1 MKLNIASVVLTTTTL
16 LNSNTI
22 TIHAFS
28 PLKHLHF
35 QPKTKSILLH
45 KALYSSNNNSN
56 SNRNSNNP
64 QPEFEGQQQVPQGM
78 SNEEALRNELRKK
91 STLVD
96 PIDELTYAADIS
108 NTSAK
113 TAVSTSAS
121 AVKGMQS
128 TTSNLLSS
136 SAAVPTQPSPPSVV
150 TTMNKM
156 DTSATSATP
165 SSSSSPPPNLATES
179 FVDGNVQTR
188 IDPQPQSISTTP
200 QFEQPEPTG
209 VTQQESILNTP
220 EPETEPIPESET
232 EPEAIVENVEPVMEE
247 KNVEPEV
254 KEEIEV
260 ESSLSTTT
268 TTTATKEDLDEEIS
282 ALVDEVNKLTN
293 EVSDKIKMEKTK
305 LISSSMKKK
314 KEKVEGTKKNE
325 ANIGDN
331 VEGEEKETNNDTV
344 LNSDTAM
351 TPVLATESV
360 DGNTS
365 VTTTTQPTG
374 LNGNV
379 PTTATEV
386 VVEPKVGETKVE
398 DKVATPVEE
407 QEMKAEE
414 TAQTSLE
421 TNGEST
427 SIQAVVEEDSSS
439 SSSTKTTEQ
448 QLEKERE
455 KITSLTQTRLDRIL
469 KPRPYPLFL
478 AEKAALLS
486 GDFYKSIQGNTKRFT
501 DEPAYEL
508 YRQQVY
514 GITKEKIVI
523 LGTGWGSAAFL
534 KDIDTN
540 MYDVTV
546 ISPRNY
552 FLFTPM

>member
-45 KALYSSNNNSN
+45 KALYSSNNNSNSN

-232 EPEAIVENVEPVMEE
+232 EPEAIVENVEP
-247 KNVEPEV
+247 EV

-398 DKVATPVEE
+398 DKVAATVVE
-407 QEMKAEE
+407 QEMKAK
-414 TAQTSLE
+414 
-421 TNGEST
+421 NGEST
-427 SIQAVVEEDSSS
+427 STQAVVEEDSSS
-439 SSSTKTTEQ
+439 SSSSSSSTKTTEQ
-448 QLEKERE
+448 LVEKERE